1 MAKKVTEK
9 IKEGVSVEEIEKFA
23 RKYTNEVFLILALII
38 ATISSV
44 FGFFTGP
51 NWSLILAGLL
61 AIIGIALP
69 VQVGKFLKKLLKF
82 QATAPKTTIIIIGV
96 VRIVLA
102 VFVPLILF
110 AEIGLLA
117 GYSFHTTTRE
127 LHGDEEHSEE
137 LHSGPNLE
145 ENLSD
150 SDQSSEEEDEPSEEE

>member
-51 NWSLILAGLL
+51 SWSLIFAGLL
-61 AIIGIALP
+61 AIIGVALP
-69 VQVGKFLKKLLKF
+69 GQVGKFLKKLLKF
-82 QATAPKTTIIIIGV
+82 QATSPKTTIIIIGI
-96 VRIVLA
+96 VRIVIA
-102 VFVPLILF
+102 VFIPFILF

-117 GYSFHTTTRE
+117 GYAFHTTTRE
-127 LHGDEEHSEE
+127 MPKPEHHSSEHHSEE
-137 LHSGPNLE
+137 PPLKEHPLE
-145 ENLSD
+145 E
-150 SDQSSEEEDEPSEEE
+150 SSKEEEPPKKE

>member
-38 ATISSV
+38 ATISSI

-51 NWSLILAGLL
+51 TWSLIFAGLL
-61 AIIGIALP
+61 AIVGIALP

-82 QATAPKTTIIIIGV
+82 QAVSPKTTIIIIGI
-96 VRIVLA
+96 VRIVLGI
-102 VFVPLILF
+102 FIPFILF

-127 LHGDEEHSEE
+127 FHEPEHHSEHHSEE
-137 LHSGPNLE
+137 VH
-145 ENLSD
+145 
-150 SDQSSEEEDEPSEEE
+150 SEEHKEEPPKQQ

>member
-51 NWSLILAGLL
+51 SWSLIVAGLL

-69 VQVGKFLKKLLKF
+69 VQVGKFLKKLLTF
-82 QATAPKTTIIIIGV
+82 QAKAPKTTIIIIGI

-102 VFVPLILF
+102 VFIPFILF

-117 GYSFHTTTRE
+117 GYAFHTTTKE
-127 LHGDEEHSEE
+127 SHGEEHHLEE
-137 LHSGPNLE
+137 HHSGPNLE
-145 ENLSD
+145 ERQND
-150 SDQSSEEEDEPSEEE
+150 EEPPNEEEPPKEE

>member
-38 ATISSV
+38 ATISSI

-51 NWSLILAGLL
+51 IWSLIFAGLL
-61 AIIGIALP
+61 AIVGIALP
-69 VQVGKFLKKLLKF
+69 MQVGKFLKKLLKF
-82 QATAPKTTIIIIGV
+82 QAKSPKTTIIIIGI
-96 VRIVLA
+96 VRIILA
-102 VFVPLILF
+102 VFIPFILF

-127 LHGDEEHSEE
+127 LQGLEEHHSEE
-137 LHSGPNLE
+137 HH
-145 ENLSD
+145 
-150 SDQSSEEEDEPSEEE
+150 SEEPPEHEKHSEEPPKEE